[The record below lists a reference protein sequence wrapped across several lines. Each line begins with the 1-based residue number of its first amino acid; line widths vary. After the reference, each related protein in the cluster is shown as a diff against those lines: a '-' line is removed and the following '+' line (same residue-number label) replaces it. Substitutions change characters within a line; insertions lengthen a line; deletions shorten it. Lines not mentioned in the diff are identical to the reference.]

1 MNKTIF
7 ESYNGLK
14 KELENAGIEDYV
26 YEAKLIIKHG
36 TGYTS
41 AQILSNY
48 TKPLTDYQQNLLTAI
63 LKQRLI
69 RYPLQYILGYWSF
82 FGRDYKVGPGV
93 LIPRPDTETVIE
105 VCLEKLKSRENKTVL
120 DICSGT
126 GCIAIT
132 LALEATA
139 EVTALE
145 KYNEALNYLKA
156 NAEKNNAPIHI
167 VQGDALKGDASD
179 KKYALIVSN
188 PPYVTKEEMKSLQ
201 PEVAFEPET
210 ALLGGDDGL
219 LFYRA
224 ICKNYRN
231 SLENGGTLVFEIGA
245 AQAKDVKEIM
255 ENGGFSGVTVKKDLS
270 GHDRVVFGTLNKI

>member
-26 YEAKLIIKHG
+26 YEAKLILKHV

-69 RYPLQYILGYWSF
+69 RYPLQYILGCWSF

-93 LIPRPDTETVIE
+93 LIPRPDTETAIE

-201 PEVAFEPET
+201 PEVAFEPQT

-270 GHDRVVFGTLNKI
+270 GRDRVVFGTLNKI

>member
-1 MNKTIF
+1 M
-7 ESYNGLK
+7 
-14 KELENAGIEDYV
+14 
-26 YEAKLIIKHG
+26 
-36 TGYTS
+36 
-41 AQILSNY
+41 
-48 TKPLTDYQQNLLTAI
+48 
-63 LKQRLI
+63 
-69 RYPLQYILGYWSF
+69 
-82 FGRDYKVGPGV
+82 
-93 LIPRPDTETVIE
+93 LIPRADTETVIE

-132 LALEATA
+132 LALESDA

-224 ICKNYRN
+224 ICNNYRN